1 MLRIRLRR
9 VGKRGQAYYRVV
21 VADQRFPRDGRF
33 LESLGAYDPHATP
46 PASNLDA
53 DRARHWLSKG
63 AQPSEAAEK
72 ILRRAGILNGAAVAD
87 APAAAEA
94 EAETDAAA
102 PAEAEAEAE
111 AEASEEPSAE
121 SETEAEATDEA
132 PAQASEGEAEPAL
145 AGEGTES

>member
-94 EAETDAAA
+94 EAETEAAA
-102 PAEAEAEAE
+102 PPEAEAEA
-111 AEASEEPSAE
+111 AEEPSTE
-121 SETEAEATDEA
+121 TETEAQATDEA
-132 PAQASEGEAEPAL
+132 PAEESEAGAEPAL
-145 AGEGTES
+145 ASEGTES

>member
-9 VGKRGQAYYRVV
+9 VGKKGQAYYRVV

-46 PASNLDA
+46 PTSNLDA
-53 DRARHWLSKG
+53 DRARHWLSQG

-87 APAAAEA
+87 APTAVEAEA
-94 EAETDAAA
+94 EAET
-102 PAEAEAEAE
+102 PAEAAGEA
-111 AEASEEPSAE
+111 SAE
-121 SETEAEATDEA
+121 SETEAAATDEA
-132 PAQASEGEAEPAL
+132 EAEPAL

>member
-9 VGKRGQAYYRVV
+9 VGKKGQAYYRVV

-46 PASNLDA
+46 PASNLNA

-72 ILRRAGILNGAAVAD
+72 VLRRAGILNGAAVAD
-87 APAAAEA
+87 APAATE
-94 EAETDAAA
+94 
-102 PAEAEAEAE
+102 PEAEAEAPAE
-111 AEASEEPSAE
+111 AAATEEASAETADETPAEASKA
-121 SETEAEATDEA
+121 D
-132 PAQASEGEAEPAL
+132 AEPAL

>member
-53 DRARHWLSKG
+53 DRARHWLLKG

-94 EAETDAAA
+94 EAEAEAAA
-102 PAEAEAEAE
+102 PAEAEAEA
-111 AEASEEPSAE
+111 AEEPSAE
-121 SETEAEATDEA
+121 SETEAADEA
-132 PAQASEGEAEPAL
+132 PTEESEAEAEPAL
-145 AGEGTES
+145 ASEGTES

>member
-87 APAAAEA
+87 APAAA
-94 EAETDAAA
+94 
-102 PAEAEAEAE
+102 PAEAEAEA
-111 AEASEEPSAE
+111 AEEPSAE

-132 PAQASEGEAEPAL
+132 PAEASEGEAEPAL

>member
-1 MLRIRLRR
+1 MLRIRLRC
-9 VGKRGQAYYRVV
+9 VGKKGQAYYRVV

-53 DRARHWLSKG
+53 DRARHWLSQG

-87 APAAAEA
+87 APAAPE
-94 EAETDAAA
+94 
-102 PAEAEAEAE
+102 PEAEAEAP
-111 AEASEEPSAE
+111 AEAAATEDATAETATETADETPAEE
-121 SETEAEATDEA
+121 SEA
-132 PAQASEGEAEPAL
+132 EAEPAL

>member
-94 EAETDAAA
+94 EAETEAAA
-102 PAEAEAEAE
+102 PAAAEAEA
-111 AEASEEPSAE
+111 AEEPSAE
-121 SETEAEATDEA
+121 TETEAQATDEA
-132 PAQASEGEAEPAL
+132 PAEEREGEAEPAL
-145 AGEGTES
+145 ASEGTES

>member
-9 VGKRGQAYYRVV
+9 VGKKGQAYYRVV

-46 PASNLDA
+46 PTSNLDA
-53 DRARHWLSKG
+53 DRARHWLSQG

-87 APAAAEA
+87 APTAVEAEA
-94 EAETDAAA
+94 EAET
-102 PAEAEAEAE
+102 PAEAEAEAA
-111 AEASEEPSAE
+111 AEASAE
-121 SETEAEATDEA
+121 SETAAEAADEA
-132 PAQASEGEAEPAL
+132 PAEESEAPAEPAL

>member
-9 VGKRGQAYYRVV
+9 VGKKGQAYYRVV

-46 PASNLDA
+46 PTSNLDA
-53 DRARHWLSKG
+53 DRARHWLSQG

-87 APAAAEA
+87 APTAAEAEAAEA
-94 EAETDAAA
+94 EAEAAG
-102 PAEAEAEAE
+102 ET
-111 AEASEEPSAE
+111 SAE
-121 SETEAEATDEA
+121 SKTEAEATDEA
-132 PAQASEGEAEPAL
+132 PAEEGEAEAEPAL
-145 AGEGTES
+145 AGEATES

>member
-9 VGKRGQAYYRVV
+9 VGKKGQAYYRVV

-46 PASNLDA
+46 PTSNLDA
-53 DRARHWLSKG
+53 DRARHWLSQG

-87 APAAAEA
+87 APTAAEA
-94 EAETDAAA
+94 EAEAET

-111 AEASEEPSAE
+111 AAEEASAE

-132 PAQASEGEAEPAL
+132 PAEEREAEAEPAL

>member
-46 PASNLDA
+46 PTSDLNEE
-53 DRARHWLSKG
+53 RARHWLSVG

-72 ILRRAGILNGAAVAD
+72 VLRRAGILNGAAVAE

-94 EAETDAAA
+94 EAEA
-102 PAEAEAEAE
+102 PAEAET
-111 AEASEEPSAE
+111 S
-121 SETEAEATDEA
+121 DEA
-132 PAQASEGEAEPAL
+132 PAEESEAEADAEPAL
-145 AGEGTES
+145 AESTES